1 MSPPEADRDLA
12 ERIDEKVRAGD
23 FGPGAE
29 AELQPGGFVD
39 RVAELVAVILLGV
52 IVLLIFLNAFFR
64 YSFANPLVWTEEI
77 VSSLIIWLAV
87 AGAFLALRRRQ
98 LITIEVVTKRLPE
111 VPRTVLGITM
121 QLASAFVLAWLAW
134 LGWRYMGLFGKDTT
148 PFFGFPK
155 AFYMAAIPVGIG
167 VMAIACLLP
176 VISSR
181 IQRRRARC

>member
-1 MSPPEADRDLA
+1 M
-12 ERIDEKVRAGD
+12 I
-23 FGPGAE
+23 
-29 AELQPGGFVD
+29 
-39 RVAELVAVILLGV
+39 VALV
-52 IVLLIFLNAFFR
+52 FLNAFFR

-98 LITIEVVTKRLPE
+98 LITIEVVTSRLPAG
-111 VPRTVLGITM
+111 PRAALGVTM
-121 QLASAFVLAWLAW
+121 QLASALVLAYLAW
-134 LGWRYMGLFGKDTT
+134 LGWRYLGLFGKDTT

-155 AFYMAAIPVGIG
+155 AFYMSAIPVGIG

-181 IQRRRARC
+181 FLRRKSGC